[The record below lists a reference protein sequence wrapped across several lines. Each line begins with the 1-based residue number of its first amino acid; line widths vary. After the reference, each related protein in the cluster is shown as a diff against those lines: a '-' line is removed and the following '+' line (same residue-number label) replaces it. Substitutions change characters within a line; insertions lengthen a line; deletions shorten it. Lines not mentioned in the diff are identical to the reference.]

1 MKEKIITYLEEKG
14 KSSVDD
20 LASSLDMAGAQKFP
34 SLIKEISK
42 LESKGKLRFE
52 QDGTISLRKKKEKK
66 DQVTVTGIFRA
77 NKAGFGFVSID
88 EAEEDLFIGR
98 NDVGHAV
105 DGDTV
110 EVAIKKVA
118 NRLKGT
124 AAEARVVKIVEHS
137 LKAVVG
143 RFVLDDEKPPYI
155 GYIKSKNQKITQKIY
170 IKKEPIVLDG
180 TEIIKV
186 AIEKYAQLLQH

>member
-88 EAEEDLFIGR
+88 EAEEIFLS
-98 NDVGHAV
+98 AV
-105 DGDTV
+105 MMLV
-110 EVAIKKVA
+110 M
-118 NRLKGT
+118 
-124 AAEARVVKIVEHS
+124 
-137 LKAVVG
+137 
-143 RFVLDDEKPPYI
+143 
-155 GYIKSKNQKITQKIY
+155 
-170 IKKEPIVLDG
+170 
-180 TEIIKV
+180 
-186 AIEKYAQLLQH
+186 QLMVIR